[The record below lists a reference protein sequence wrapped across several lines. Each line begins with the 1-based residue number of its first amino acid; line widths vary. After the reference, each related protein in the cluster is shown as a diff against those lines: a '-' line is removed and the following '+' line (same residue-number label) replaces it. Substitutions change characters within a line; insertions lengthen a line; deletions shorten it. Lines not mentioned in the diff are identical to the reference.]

1 MYETRRRINVTQ
13 EEGCSLCRHRHGSR
27 CDPQKNADR
36 GRAGRRTDE
45 RRMAEPSPSSEAGVL
60 VHEVGCSERR
70 DPARRWSACAKWQG
84 SVGDGRAL
92 RQPLHRSSAPKSS
105 SPAAFPCCRDAQGR
119 RDVGRHAMAKDDKTA
134 YVALGHA
141 AHVAVDAATRK
152 VLGYIL
158 CRQKG
163 SPSRATRR
171 RSMSPTALVVTCRS
185 QGEVAVPVGRVC
197 REGTPTN
204 ALFVWYRSALPPA
217 SVRSSGIARANS
229 LRDIL

>member
-1 MYETRRRINVTQ
+1 MDHDAILKKMPIGGEP
-13 EEGCSLCRHRHGSR
+13 EGVLTSGGWQNRL
-27 CDPQKNADR
+27 
-36 GRAGRRTDE
+36 
-45 RRMAEPSPSSEAGVL
+45 PSSEAGVL

-197 REGTPTN
+197 REGTTTN